1 MVDFQGFPVAYLP
14 ADPSVDKRRT
24 DAETGA
30 TSLQTSPQQI
40 PLDSLQLLNRD
51 AAKEVFLSTQVPVTS
66 TAYTTALHS
75 TVEPVRL
82 PDSTPMLQSKFGA
95 MLQNLP
101 GQLERIISQ
110 MGSYFFARRKN
121 VTDVE
126 ELEKRRL
133 NDFFSLKF
141 LEEPKVEATYHSA
154 SGENAD

>member
-1 MVDFQGFPVAYLP
+1 
-14 ADPSVDKRRT
+14 
-24 DAETGA
+24 
-30 TSLQTSPQQI
+30 
-40 PLDSLQLLNRD
+40 
-51 AAKEVFLSTQVPVTS
+51 
-66 TAYTTALHS
+66 
-75 TVEPVRL
+75 
-82 PDSTPMLQSKFGA
+82 MLQSKFGA